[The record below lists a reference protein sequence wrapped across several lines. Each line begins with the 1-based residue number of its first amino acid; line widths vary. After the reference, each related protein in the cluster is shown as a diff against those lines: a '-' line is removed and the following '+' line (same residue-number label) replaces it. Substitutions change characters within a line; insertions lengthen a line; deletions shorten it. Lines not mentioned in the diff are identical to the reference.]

1 MSMEANLW
9 TAKKNSVEVLG
20 HSLLSTLK
28 SAVVVSPSGVIAVG
42 DAVETSILPHVIHV
56 SIDAPKVVLMAH

>member
-28 SAVVVSPSGVIAVG
+28 SAVVVSPSGVIASVMLWRP
-42 DAVETSILPHVIHV
+42 ASYLT
-56 SIDAPKVVLMAH
+56 